1 MILSTIDLI
10 LRLYMLVVLAA
21 IIVRVMQVTPNRW
34 THLLDRLTEPLLEPI
49 RRQLNSRLP
58 DSLKQMDLSRVVLL
72 LLVWLVRA
80 ILL

>member
-10 LRLYMLVVLAA
+10 LRLYMLVVLAT
-21 IIVRVMQVTPNRW
+21 IIVRVVQVTPNRW
-34 THLLDRLTEPLLEPI
+34 THLLDRMTEPLLAPI
-49 RRQLNSRLP
+49 RKQLNGRLP
-58 DSLKQMDLSRVVLL
+58 DSLSQMDLSRVVLL